1 MGRNAHP
8 YKYLGA
14 EIKRFGTWESIG
26 DLGWL
31 DDDGYLY
38 MSDRRTDLIVT
49 GGANVFPAEVE
60 SVMNGYPGVI
70 DSVVVGLPDDDLGQS
85 VHAVVHAEPNVTED
99 QLRDYLLDQIVRYK
113 VPRTIEFVADPLRED
128 SGKVRRSLIRE
139 QAIAR
144 RAAAG

>member
-1 MGRNAHP
+1 M
-8 YKYLGA
+8 
-14 EIKRFGTWESIG
+14 
-26 DLGWL
+26 
-31 DDDGYLY
+31 
-38 MSDRRTDLIVT
+38 
-49 GGANVFPAEVE
+49 
-60 SVMNGYPGVI
+60 I

-85 VHAVVHAEPNVTED
+85 VHAVVHAEHNVTED

-113 VPRTIEFVADPLRED
+113 VPRTIEFVAEPLRED